1 MSSSKIAIIGAGM
14 AGITAARTLT
24 AAGCNVQVFEKSRGS
39 GGRLASK
46 RSDMGRINLGAQS
59 FATQDPVF
67 SAELQTWQQ
76 AGWVT
81 RSHSD
86 PHDWTGAP
94 YMSALTRNLL
104 GHITTHFACE
114 VRALS
119 HTDSGWLLYDQHKQ
133 AHGPFQQLIVAIP
146 APQAQ
151 VLLSTCA
158 PDLAAQAAAVKMQ
171 AVWMVALGFKQPL
184 TATPNL
190 AQLDTNV
197 IAETIPTAQD
207 DEHPMQ
213 TWMLR
218 ASDHWSDQ
226 HLEDEKEQVI
236 TALRDAFAAL
246 FNTPLPPHDSAFAH
260 RWRYALGALNPPVD
274 NLADPQRGLYLAGDW
289 CHTGDVYSAWCSGQD
304 AAQRILQQSTQQ
316 N

>member
-1 MSSSKIAIIGAGM
+1 
-14 AGITAARTLT
+14 
-24 AAGCNVQVFEKSRGS
+24 
-39 GGRLASK
+39 
-46 RSDMGRINLGAQS
+46 
-59 FATQDPVF
+59 
-67 SAELQTWQQ
+67 
-76 AGWVT
+76 
-81 RSHSD
+81 
-86 PHDWTGAP
+86 
-94 YMSALTRNLL
+94 
-104 GHITTHFACE
+104 
-114 VRALS
+114 
-119 HTDSGWLLYDQHKQ
+119 
-133 AHGPFQQLIVAIP
+133 
-146 APQAQ
+146 
-151 VLLSTCA
+151 
-158 PDLAAQAAAVKMQ
+158 MQ

-190 AQLDTNV
+190 AQLDTSV
-197 IAETIPTAQD
+197 IAEIIPTAQD